1 VDDGAPVSEQERETR
16 YLAVDGAEFDQLIEQ
31 TRAMLSE
38 SSDDKRQLLTRWLSL
53 QMAMTVVALAKGST
67 EDSQAQITALL
78 KTIDSLQTMAGRME
92 TEHIDWR
99 GPDGEKMHPDWCRE
113 CRIDR
118 IMYGVKRALEELER
132 HIDQPGTPPDVSNV
146 CRRVA
151 RYLTDPKGWHAP
163 IEWESAGLREVREL
177 VEQYVKLNSVD
188 NRYPW
193 VSTIDGV
200 RTLLGDIRAMQK
212 TIERRGRWLAE
223 AKRRLAVATGQPL
236 TNIALEGTGIQLVRG
251 GMVTIDVDGK
261 AERYR
266 ITDVQDTGPLSYS
279 VDLERVD

>member
-1 VDDGAPVSEQERETR
+1 MSDEERETR
-16 YLAVDGAEFDQLIEQ
+16 YLAVDGANFDQLIEQ

-38 SSDDKRQLLTRWLSL
+38 FPEDKRYLLTRWLSL
-53 QMAMTVVALAKGST
+53 QMAMTVITSARGAT

-92 TEHIDWR
+92 TEHVDWT

-118 IMYGVKRALEELER
+118 IMFGVKRALEELER
-132 HIDQPGTPPDVSNV
+132 HIDQPGTPPEVSNV

-163 IEWESAGLREVREL
+163 IEWESAGLREVREV
-177 VEQYVKLNSVD
+177 VEQYVKLDDVGK
-188 NRYPW
+188 RFPW
-193 VSTIDGV
+193 VSTIEGV
-200 RTLLGDIRAMQK
+200 RVLIGDLRAMHK

-223 AKRRLAVATGQPL
+223 MRRELAEA
-236 TNIALEGTGIQLVRG
+236 GIRDDFRERKPVGIPLVRG
-251 GMVTIDVDGK
+251 AVLTLDHDG
-261 AERYR
+261 AVERYS
-266 ITDVQDTGPLSYS
+266 ITDVRDTGTLSWEIDVKL
-279 VDLERVD
+279 VD